1 MNRNS
6 ISLREFGFYTG
17 LLDELLSQHVHPLFR
32 TLWGAAVPVLD
43 HHKSFIV
50 NYSLGEDVDLS
61 YHFDD
66 AEFTMNLCLSKS
78 FNGGHLRFGFSDED
92 GPHSRKIVRQ
102 KMGYAVFHKGSH
114 MHEALPITYGERL
127 NLIMVTSLNRIAPI

>member
-6 ISLREFGFYTG
+6 ISLREFGFYSG
-17 LLDELLSQHVHPLFR
+17 LLDELLSQHLHPLFR
-32 TLWGAAVPVLD
+32 VLWGEAVPVLD

-78 FNGGHLRFGFSDED
+78 FDGGHLQFGPSDENNQS
-92 GPHSRKIVRQ
+92 SREIVRQ
-102 KMGYAVFHKGSH
+102 KMGYAVLHKGSR
-114 MHEALPITYGERL
+114 MHEALPITSGERL
-127 NLIMVTSLNRIAPI
+127 NLIMVTKINLDFVI